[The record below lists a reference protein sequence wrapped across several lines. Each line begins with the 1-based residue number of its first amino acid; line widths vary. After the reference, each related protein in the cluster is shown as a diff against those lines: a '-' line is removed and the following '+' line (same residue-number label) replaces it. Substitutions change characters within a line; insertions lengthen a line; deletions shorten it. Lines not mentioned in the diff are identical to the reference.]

1 MLTTMVRLQTKLIA
15 LSIFVTCFHSVS
27 GQENGEETPQTIE
40 NPSPNGRFAFRNT
53 GDSDSEKQTYDL
65 IDKGS
70 GKVLK
75 SVAES
80 DPDLGSS
87 ARFNMSVLWRSDS
100 KAFALTATLIKLG
113 SEVSVYLQEGT
124 TFRKIKLPKLSADIP
139 EKIKRGKS
147 FPHVSELDS
156 WSAKQWQK
164 DGSLVVEI
172 ENMVD
177 GNDGSITATR
187 TVVLGF
193 DRSDKAKVLKSTINL
208 RSRSPNRNVL
218 WLVSFLL
225 NCHAKT
231 LGLTTARILSDI

>member
-1 MLTTMVRLQTKLIA
+1 MVRLQTTLIA

-27 GQENGEETPQTIE
+27 GQENGDETPQTIE
-40 NPSPNGRFAFRNT
+40 NTSLDGRFAFRNT

-80 DPDLGSS
+80 DPDLGPS

-156 WSAKQWQK
+156 WARSSGKR
-164 DGSLVVEI
+164 
-172 ENMVD
+172 MVP
-177 GNDGSITATR
+177 S
-187 TVVLGF
+187 
-193 DRSDKAKVLKSTINL
+193 SW
-208 RSRSPNRNVL
+208 RSRTWWMVMMAQSRRRAR
-218 WLVSFLL
+218 W
-225 NCHAKT
+225 CW
-231 LGLTTARILSDI
+231 GLIARTKPRS

>member
-1 MLTTMVRLQTKLIA
+1 M
-15 LSIFVTCFHSVS
+15 
-27 GQENGEETPQTIE
+27 
-40 NPSPNGRFAFRNT
+40 
-53 GDSDSEKQTYDL
+53 
-65 IDKGS
+65 
-70 GKVLK
+70 

-80 DPDLGSS
+80 DPDRGPS

-100 KAFALTATLIKLG
+100 KAFALMSTIINLG

-124 TFRKIKLPKLSADIP
+124 TFRKIKLPKLSADIS

-177 GNDGSITATR
+177 GNDAS
-187 TVVLGF
+187 
-193 DRSDKAKVLKSTINL
+193 
-208 RSRSPNRNVL
+208 
-218 WLVSFLL
+218 
-225 NCHAKT
+225 
-231 LGLTTARILSDI
+231 TTAQGTVGLAVVHS

>member
-1 MLTTMVRLQTKLIA
+1 MLTIMARLQTTLIA

-40 NPSPNGRFAFRNT
+40 NPSPDGRFAFRKT
-53 GDSDSEKQTYDL
+53 GDSDSDSEKQTYDL

-80 DPDLGSS
+80 DPDLGPS
-87 ARFNMSVLWRSDS
+87 ADS

-193 DRSDKAKVLKSTINL
+193 DRSDKAKVLKSTIKFAVEK
-208 RSRSPNRNVL
+208 S
-218 WLVSFLL
+218 
-225 NCHAKT
+225 
-231 LGLTTARILSDI
+231 

>member
-1 MLTTMVRLQTKLIA
+1 MVRLKKILIV
-15 LSIFVTCFHSVS
+15 LSMFVTCFHSVS

-40 NPSPNGRFAFRNT
+40 NPSPDWRFAFRNT

-80 DPDLGSS
+80 DPDLGPS
-87 ARFNMSVLWRSDS
+87 ARFNMNVLWRSDS

-139 EKIKRGKS
+139 EKIKPGKS
-147 FPHVSELDS
+147 FPHGSKLDS
-156 WSAKQWQK
+156 WSAKQWQN
-164 DGSLVVEI
+164 DRSLVVEI
-172 ENMVD
+172 EHIRD
-177 GNDGSITATR
+177 RNDCSITSIR
-187 TVVLGF
+187 TVM
-193 DRSDKAKVLKSTINL
+193 
-208 RSRSPNRNVL
+208 
-218 WLVSFLL
+218 
-225 NCHAKT
+225 
-231 LGLTTARILSDI
+231 

>member
-1 MLTTMVRLQTKLIA
+1 MLTTMVRLQTTLIA

-40 NPSPNGRFAFRNT
+40 NPSPDGRFAFRKT

-80 DPDLGSS
+80 DPDLGAS

-193 DRSDKAKVLKSTINL
+193 DRSDKAKVLKSTIKFAVEK
-208 RSRSPNRNVL
+208 S
-218 WLVSFLL
+218 
-225 NCHAKT
+225 
-231 LGLTTARILSDI
+231 

>member
-1 MLTTMVRLQTKLIA
+1 MARLQRTLIV
-15 LSIFVTCFHSVS
+15 LSMFVTCFRPVS
-27 GQENGEETPQTIE
+27 AQESGEETTQTIE
-40 NPSPNGRFAFRNT
+40 NPSPDGRFAFRNT
-53 GDSDSEKQTYDL
+53 GDSDSGKQTYDL

-70 GKVLK
+70 GRVLK

-80 DPDLGSS
+80 DPDLGPS
-87 ARFNMSVLWRSDS
+87 ARFNMNVLWRADS
-100 KAFALTATLIKLG
+100 KAFALTAQLIKLG

-139 EKIKRGKS
+139 EKVKRGRS

-156 WSAKQWQK
+156 WSATQWQK

-172 ENMVD
+172 ENIVD

-193 DRSDKAKVLKSTINL
+193 DRLNQAKVLKSTIKFAVEK
-208 RSRSPNRNVL
+208 S
-218 WLVSFLL
+218 
-225 NCHAKT
+225 
-231 LGLTTARILSDI
+231 

>member
-1 MLTTMVRLQTKLIA
+1 MLTTMARLQTTLIA
-15 LSIFVTCFHSVS
+15 LSIFVTYFHSVS

-40 NPSPNGRFAFRNT
+40 NPSPDARFPFLKT
-53 GDSDSEKQTYDL
+53 GDSDSDSEKQTYDL

-80 DPDLGSS
+80 DPDLGAS

-193 DRSDKAKVLKSTINL
+193 DRSDKAKVLKSTIKFAVEK
-208 RSRSPNRNVL
+208 S
-218 WLVSFLL
+218 
-225 NCHAKT
+225 
-231 LGLTTARILSDI
+231 

>member
-1 MLTTMVRLQTKLIA
+1 MLTTMARLQTTLIA
-15 LSIFVTCFHSVS
+15 LSIIVTCFHSVS

-40 NPSPNGRFAFRNT
+40 NPSPDGQFAFRNT
-53 GDSDSEKQTYDL
+53 GDSDSDSEKQTYDL

-80 DPDLGSS
+80 DPDLGAS

-100 KAFALTATLIKLG
+100 KGFALTATLIKLG

-193 DRSDKAKVLKSTINL
+193 DRSDKAKVLKSAIKFAVEK
-208 RSRSPNRNVL
+208 S
-218 WLVSFLL
+218 
-225 NCHAKT
+225 
-231 LGLTTARILSDI
+231 